1 MLYFEELNNFYKL
14 LEIEIFKN
22 NGIIYGNYPCE
33 KLLMVNQKIEFI
45 KTTNIKIAFKHGEDH
60 ILFYSFIPNNI
71 NIINGLNISIEI
83 TISNDEPPYKN
94 NNYSCYGLLL
104 SKYGFHYSRNTGTIY
119 DNYETS
125 YITKMIVANIL
136 KKTTNYI
143 RGFNLN
149 YDIFNDIY
157 NMIKDNW
164 IIENLPYKLYY
175 DNNDDNDD
183 NNDNCC
189 PICLE
194 KLKTDEIA
202 FVNKYKIHHKCLVK
216 FLRTQKNEAYFK
228 CPYRSK
234 IDFRDCYLSIIL

>member
-14 LEIEIFKN
+14 LEVEVFKN

-33 KLLMVNQKIEFI
+33 KLLKVNHKNKFI
-45 KTTNIKIAFKHGEDH
+45 RTTNIKIAFKHGEDH
-60 ILFYSFIPNNI
+60 IQFYSFIPNNI

-94 NNYSCYGLLL
+94 NTYSCYGLLL
-104 SKYGFHYSRNTGTIY
+104 SKFGFHYSRNTGTIY

-143 RGFNLN
+143 RGFNSN

-157 NMIKDNW
+157 NMINNGW

-175 DNNDDNDD
+175 DDQDENS
-183 NNDNCC
+183 C

-202 FVNKYKIHHKCLVK
+202 FLNKYKIHHKCLVK
-216 FLRTQKNEAYFK
+216 FLKTQKKEICFK
-228 CPYRSK
+228 CPYRNK
-234 IDFRDCYLSIIL
+234 IDFRDCYLSMI